1 MLLIAWLL
9 AICGYDCAFVVQ
21 QIIYV
26 YCAFAV
32 LWAVV
37 LCNQAAGS
45 RVRAIC
51 CVSDLCLLC
60 VLNSVL

>member
-9 AICGYDCAFVVQ
+9 AICGYDSAFVVQ
-21 QIIYV
+21 QDYV

-51 CVSDLCLLC
+51 FVSGSCLLC